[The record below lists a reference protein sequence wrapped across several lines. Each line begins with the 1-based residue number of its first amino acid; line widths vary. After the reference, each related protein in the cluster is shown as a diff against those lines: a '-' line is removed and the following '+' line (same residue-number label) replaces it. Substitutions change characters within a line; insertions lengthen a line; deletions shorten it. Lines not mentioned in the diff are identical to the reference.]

1 MSPEY
6 LALIMVVGLIAG
18 ILLGFPVAFL
28 MGSLALLCGY
38 LGAGESVFRLL
49 PNSVFGVMRDFT
61 LTPIPLFLFMGAI
74 LATSGIAEKLYA
86 SLHLLMGPIRGGLAL
101 ATQII
106 ATIFAACM
114 GVVGP
119 SVIAAGNFALPS
131 MLKRGYSKEMA
142 TGTIMAG
149 GTLAAVI
156 PPAILLILYG
166 EQAGISVATL
176 FTAALV
182 PGLVISALCLAYIGI
197 RCRLQPHLGPALPPD
212 ERKTPAAQAWRMV
225 ATSLLPT
232 VVVVVAVLSTM
243 ALGIASPTEAGAVGS
258 VGALVVVALA
268 GRLNLPTLKKAL
280 YMSLRS
286 TAMIL
291 FLVAGATLFT
301 AVFIKLGGGQAIQ
314 NLILGIASGVQSTLL
329 TVVIMV
335 LAIIIMGTIMDCI
348 ATMLIL
354 TPLYMPIVAALGLN
368 PIWFGVLFSTALA
381 MGHLT
386 PPFAYSIFYLKTVAE
401 GVTTAHLYRG
411 SIPFIFLYILGL
423 VLIYAYPQLS
433 LWLPNLGR

>member
-1 MSPEY
+1 
-6 LALIMVVGLIAG
+6 
-18 ILLGFPVAFL
+18 
-28 MGSLALLCGY
+28 
-38 LGAGESVFRLL
+38 
-49 PNSVFGVMRDFT
+49 
-61 LTPIPLFLFMGAI
+61 
-74 LATSGIAEKLYA
+74 
-86 SLHLLMGPIRGGLAL
+86 
-101 ATQII
+101 
-106 ATIFAACM
+106 
-114 GVVGP
+114 
-119 SVIAAGNFALPS
+119 
-131 MLKRGYSKEMA
+131 
-142 TGTIMAG
+142 MAG